1 MADFHDT
8 FFKKHNRYIIIMF
21 KFAHMIHEITIT
33 MPMMVCGILSVLLGL
48 SLYSKW
54 DKPRFALLLFM
65 LTAALLY
72 WGHSIYFYHQMKLI
86 TLSDTIYSF
95 CNPAVFPLF
104 LHLYRRAHEAPN
116 EPSETISIFS
126 AIHSLLCSSRNSLCT
141 DG

>member
-1 MADFHDT
+1 
-8 FFKKHNRYIIIMF
+8 MF
-21 KFAHMIHEITIT
+21 KFAHMIHEIIIT
-33 MPMMVCGILSVLLGL
+33 MPLMVCGILTVLLGL

-116 EPSETISIFS
+116 
-126 AIHSLLCSSRNSLCT
+126 
-141 DG
+141 